1 MWTAALLVLISAEA
15 VASFT
20 LTAKLVSSTRAPC
33 MGRVSPAQALLP
45 PEAFS
50 VPTEAFLDPQAT
62 AAGDFAVADILTSV
76 MLCAIAFKMIGGGS
90 DTAGGESEDR
100 VSEFGW
106 LHADMR
112 IPLPTL
118 ADLRLSCHL
127 IGQHDGHHM
136 YLCSSRQPSDSMLG
150 NCELSE
156 DFTAYYG
163 AEVFVCQGSKDEMI
177 RS

>member
-1 MWTAALLVLISAEA
+1 
-15 VASFT
+15 
-20 LTAKLVSSTRAPC
+20 

-127 IGQHDGHHM
+127 IGQHDGHRIPSGTRTGPFTCCHSPCFSSPRFSHHFRWSPVGIDM

-156 DFTAYYG
+156 DVSVRSTRTA
-163 AEVFVCQGSKDEMI
+163 ET
-177 RS
+177 